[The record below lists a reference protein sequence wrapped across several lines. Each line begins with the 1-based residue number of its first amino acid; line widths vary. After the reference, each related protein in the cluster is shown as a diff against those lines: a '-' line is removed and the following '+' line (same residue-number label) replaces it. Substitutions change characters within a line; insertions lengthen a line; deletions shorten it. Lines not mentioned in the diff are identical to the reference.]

1 MCCPLASRKNRTEA
15 FRKYPGMIGFY
26 VKNAQNYL
34 EEHPQSKINGTF
46 NNAEEWLA
54 FTLLCDNLEQWRQK
68 TAPDLF
74 GERFYAKKYLE
85 SLPNK

>member
-1 MCCPLASRKNRTEA
+1 MSLPRKGHLGATVHVGSTPTPPQKKPNKEMQKKIDFA
-15 FRKYPGMIGFY
+15 INLIRK
-26 VKNAQNYL
+26 A
-34 EEHPQSKINGTF
+34 
-46 NNAEEWLA
+46 AE
-54 FTLLCDNLEQWRQK
+54 WRQK